1 MTTQDAEPS
10 TWGSLPENLRKHLA
24 ASFWKDVFW
33 QTTSS
38 LIGWDKKVKSML
50 ESVVASIIET
60 YVESYDYL
68 DKEPCVVLNGVH
80 DDDVLLKG
88 TCEDRTGMT

>member
-1 MTTQDAEPS
+1 M
-10 TWGSLPENLRKHLA
+10 

-38 LIGWDKKVKSML
+38 LIGWDKKVTSML

-60 YVESYDYL
+60 YVESCDYL
-68 DKEPCVVLNGVH
+68 DKEPCVVSYGVH

-88 TCEDRTGMT
+88 TCEDRTGMK